1 MAFCKT
7 MIRDSEKGL
16 GFLMAYE
23 APETK
28 AQRIKE
34 VGDRIKR
41 MNRHSYRDIS
51 AADDPLNL
59 DTPVFTSTPTVAPQE
74 TPKKKPGKYYKNLI
88 AQKWITRP
96 KAKPMEVVDYVN
108 TMNHLYSNEP
118 EPTNQRIIEQLTA
131 LRKWAQPEAD
141 NINKIKKMAWEESPT
156 KSPQPKKI
164 TPQDVINVYKP
175 KESNQRKKNENTNI
189 IKQEGKRGQI

>member
-164 TPQDVINVYKP
+164 TPQDVINVYKT
-175 KESNQRKKNENTNI
+175 KESNQRKKNESTTK
-189 IKQEGKRGQI
+189 IKQGGKGG

>member
-1 MAFCKT
+1 

>member
-1 MAFCKT
+1 M
-7 MIRDSEKGL
+7 RDTEKGL
-16 GFLMAYE
+16 GFLLGHE
-23 APETK
+23 EPETR
-28 AQRIKE
+28 ARRVKE
-34 VGDRIKR
+34 IGDRIKR

-59 DTPVFTSTPTVAPQE
+59 DTPLFTPTPTVAPKVS
-74 TPKKKPGKYYKNLI
+74 PKKKPGKYYKNLI

-118 EPTNQRIIEQLTA
+118 ESTNQRIIEQLTA
-131 LRKWAQPEAD
+131 LKNWSQGEAD

-164 TPQDVINVYKP
+164 TPQDVINVYKT
-175 KESNQRKKNENTNI
+175 KESNQRKKNESTTK
-189 IKQEGKRGQI
+189 IKQGGKGG

>member
-1 MAFCKT
+1 

-74 TPKKKPGKYYKNLI
+74 TPKKKPGKYYKNLK

-96 KAKPMEVVDYVN
+96 KAKPMDMVSYVQK
-108 TMNHLYSNEP
+108 MNSLYSNEP

>member
-118 EPTNQRIIEQLTA
+118 EPTNQRTIEQLTA
-131 LRKWAQPEAD
+131 LKNWSQGEAD

-164 TPQDVINVYKP
+164 TPQDVINVYKT
-175 KESNQRKKNENTNI
+175 KESNQRKKNESTTK
-189 IKQEGKRGQI
+189 IKQGGKGG